1 MNAKFHH
8 AGLVVPDLEKAS
20 KFYQTLLGVTEVN
33 RFQWGQNSQ
42 NPQEGQVSP
51 EVVAS
56 VINLEDSA
64 AKAVMLSGE
73 NYNIELFEYSAPAQ
87 RGDSAADRPCD
98 PGIAHIAFEFEDIHK
113 ACEALKKAGGT
124 LHGDPVMLGDTLVIY
139 GRDPFGNIVEL
150 MQPTSA

>member
-20 KFYQTLLGVTEVN
+20 KFYQTLLGVTEAN
-33 RFQWGQNSQ
+33 RFQWDQNSQ
-42 NPQEGQVSP
+42 NPQEGLVSG

-56 VINLEDSA
+56 IINLENSA

-87 RGDSAADRPCD
+87 RGDSADDRPCD

-124 LHGDPVMLGDTLVIY
+124 LHGDPVMLGGTWVIY

-150 MQPTSA
+150 MQPASA